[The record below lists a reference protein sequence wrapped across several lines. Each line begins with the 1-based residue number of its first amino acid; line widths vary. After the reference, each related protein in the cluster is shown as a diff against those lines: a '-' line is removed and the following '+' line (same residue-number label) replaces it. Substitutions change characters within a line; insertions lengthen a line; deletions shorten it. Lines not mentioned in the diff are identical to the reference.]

1 MKPQNVSVISEM
13 ELNDA
18 TEETTDEELTG
29 NETDDT
35 SQDEINNEVLKKRI
49 KKNTVNHY
57 GLFLN

>member
-1 MKPQNVSVISEM
+1 M

-18 TEETTDEELTG
+18 TDEELTG